1 MSKETQKKA
10 DTKIKK
16 PIIKK
21 FKGVLEDPGLS
32 VDAAFISFPF
42 DVQKLF
48 GTRGQVKV
56 KVTFDG
62 YPYRGILSIMG
73 GGKHAILVRKD
84 VRQAISKNIGDAV
97 NVVVEQDLEERVVDL
112 PNGLQDLLTKNP
124 KEKVFFDTLSF
135 TNRKEYAVW
144 IASAKK
150 EETLIKRLEAT
161 LTKLKAGKKNP
172 SEK

>member
-1 MSKETQKKA
+1 MGKETEKKA
-10 DTKIKK
+10 DTKMKK
-16 PIIKK
+16 PIVKK
-21 FKGVLEDPGLS
+21 FTAVLEDPGLT
-32 VDAAFISFPF
+32 VDAAFISFPY
-42 DVQKLF
+42 DVPQLF

-62 YPYRGILSIMG
+62 YPYRGILSVMG

-84 VRQAISKNIGDAV
+84 VRQAISKNVGDTV
-97 NVVVEQDLEERVVDL
+97 KVVVEQDLEERVVEL
-112 PNGLQDLLTKNP
+112 PKSLHDLLEKKP
-124 KEKVFFDTLSF
+124 KAKTFFDTLSF

-150 EETLIKRLEAT
+150 EETLLKRLDAT
-161 LTKLKAGKKNP
+161 IDKLMHGKKNP

>member
-1 MSKETQKKA
+1 MSKETQKKP
-10 DTKIKK
+10 DPKIKN
-16 PIIKK
+16 PIVKK

-32 VDAAFISFPF
+32 VDAAFISFPY
-42 DVQKLF
+42 DVQQIF

-62 YPYRGILSIMG
+62 YPYRGILSVMG

-84 VRQAISKNIGDAV
+84 VRQAIAKNIGDAV
-97 NVVVEQDLEERVVDL
+97 NVVVEEDLEERVVDL
-112 PNGLQDLLTKNP
+112 PQVLQDLLAANAKA
-124 KEKVFFDTLSF
+124 KAFFDTLSF

-150 EETLIKRLEAT
+150 EETLEKRLQAT

>member
-1 MSKETQKKA
+1 MGKETQKKA

-16 PIIKK
+16 PIVKK
-21 FKGVLEDPGLS
+21 FIGIIEDPGLD
-32 VDAAFISFPF
+32 VDAAFILFPY
-42 DVQKLF
+42 DVQKIF

-62 YPYRGILSIMG
+62 YPYRGILSVMG
-73 GGKHAILVRKD
+73 GGQHAILLRKD
-84 VRQAISKNIGDAV
+84 VRKAIAKTIGDKV
-97 NVVVEQDLEERVVDL
+97 NVVVEQDLEERMVDL
-112 PNGLQDLLTKNP
+112 PKVLQDLLTKNS
-124 KEKVFFDTLSF
+124 KAKAFFDTLSF

-150 EETLIKRLEAT
+150 EETLVKRLEAT
-161 LTKLKAGKKNP
+161 LSKLLAGKKNP

>member
-1 MSKETQKKA
+1 MSKETQKIG
-10 DTKIKK
+10 DPKIKK

-21 FKGVLEDPGLS
+21 FKGILEDPGLS
-32 VDAAFISFPF
+32 IDAAFISFPY
-42 DVQKLF
+42 DVPKIF

-84 VRQAISKNIGDAV
+84 VRQAIEKEIGDEV
-97 NVVVEQDLEERVVDL
+97 NVVVEQDLEERIVDM
-112 PNGLQDLLTKNP
+112 PKPLQDLLK
-124 KEKVFFDTLSF
+124 KKAKAKAFFDSLSF
-135 TNRKEYAVW
+135 TNRKEYALW
-144 IASAKK
+144 IASAKR
-150 EETLIKRLEAT
+150 EETRIKRLEAT
-161 LTKLKAGKKNP
+161 LAKLIAGKKNP